1 MGISEYRW
9 VGKMTI
15 IPIEMIK
22 MPCILGKS
30 HFRQGCSNLRYMIA
44 RRRENVKLYLY
55 IHPIYPPMY
64 LGCWQQ
70 PC

>member
-1 MGISEYRW
+1 
-9 VGKMTI
+9 MTI
-15 IPIEMIK
+15 IPIEMMK

-30 HFRQGCSNLRYMIA
+30 HQIGYFRRGCSNLRYMIA
-44 RRRENVKLYLY
+44 RRRENVKSYLY
-55 IHPIYPPMY
+55 IHPIYPFMY